1 MALISVQHLSFA
13 YDGSYEPVFSDTSFQ
28 IDTNWKLGLVGR
40 NGKGKTTFLRLLR
53 GELEYTGTISGRPV
67 CDYFPYEVQ
76 DEELTPL
83 ELAAGLAPDALEWKV
98 YREAE
103 QLQIPEDALHRPF
116 RSLSNGEKT
125 KILLC
130 ILFLREG
137 HFLLIDEP
145 TNHLDMQG
153 REVLSSYLNTKK
165 GFILVSHDRAV
176 LDRCVDHILSINR
189 ATIEVMRGNC
199 SDWIEYRRR
208 QDAYEMDENEKL
220 KKEISR
226 LKETAS
232 EKAQWAEQSERTKI
246 GFNPNKVEKS
256 MDRRAYIGAKT
267 KKANKRAKALQGRM
281 EKAISD
287 KEGLL
292 KNIERAD
299 ALKIPYEP
307 YRKQRLAVLRD
318 FTVAYQGKPVFE
330 PVTFEILRGQRIC
343 IQGANGAGKSSLIR
357 ALVGEDLG
365 TGGILEKG
373 SGLKISYLPQRTDWL
388 KGDLYRFIDG
398 NGLDATL
405 FLTILRKMDFEH
417 SQFEKPME
425 SYSAG
430 QRKKVLLARSL
441 SETANL
447 YVWDEPLNYI
457 DLLSREQIRE
467 VLMQF
472 EPTMIFVEHDK
483 AFCEAV
489 GTTFLTL
496 VRRELSD

>member
-208 QDAYEMDENEKL
+208 QDAFEQGENEKL
-220 KKEISR
+220 K
-226 LKETAS
+226 
-232 EKAQWAEQSERTKI
+232 
-246 GFNPNKVEKS
+246 
-256 MDRRAYIGAKT
+256 
-267 KKANKRAKALQGRM
+267 
-281 EKAISD
+281 
-287 KEGLL
+287 
-292 KNIERAD
+292 
-299 ALKIPYEP
+299 
-307 YRKQRLAVLRD
+307 RK
-318 FTVAYQGKPVFE
+318 
-330 PVTFEILRGQRIC
+330 
-343 IQGANGAGKSSLIR
+343 
-357 ALVGEDLG
+357 
-365 TGGILEKG
+365 
-373 SGLKISYLPQRTDWL
+373 
-388 KGDLYRFIDG
+388 
-398 NGLDATL
+398 
-405 FLTILRKMDFEH
+405 
-417 SQFEKPME
+417 
-425 SYSAG
+425 
-430 QRKKVLLARSL
+430 
-441 SETANL
+441 
-447 YVWDEPLNYI
+447 
-457 DLLSREQIRE
+457 
-467 VLMQF
+467 
-472 EPTMIFVEHDK
+472 
-483 AFCEAV
+483 
-489 GTTFLTL
+489 
-496 VRRELSD
+496 